1 MNNKVFTLQDFFLN
15 LNNEFLNIGDLQVIK
30 EHIIF
35 YENEGIPQ
43 EVLND
48 MEFLLTQ
55 IDNIY
60 SLFFNI
66 IIHSEIPMINNN
78 RAH

>member
-1 MNNKVFTLQDFFLN
+1 MNNEVFTLQDFFLN

-30 EHIIF
+30 EHKIL

-66 IIHSEIPMINNN
+66 IIHSEIPMIKQ
-78 RAH
+78 